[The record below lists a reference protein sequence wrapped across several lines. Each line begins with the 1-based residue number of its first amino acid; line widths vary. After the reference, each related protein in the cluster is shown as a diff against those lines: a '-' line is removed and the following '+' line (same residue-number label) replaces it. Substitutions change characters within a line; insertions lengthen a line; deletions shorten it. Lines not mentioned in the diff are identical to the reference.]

1 MKNILVISGHPELTH
16 SVANATILDEV
27 ETALPDVEI
36 RRLDRLYP
44 DGKFNIAAEQESLLR
59 ADVIVWQFLFP
70 VWAAGLMKNGWTRS
84 LFTASRM
91 AQRRNWAV
99 KADPLLYNGSAR
111 GALYR
116 RQFLWPYH

>member
-44 DGKFNIAAEQESLLR
+44 DGKFNLSL
-59 ADVIVWQFLFP
+59 I
-70 VWAAGLMKNGWTRS
+70 
-84 LFTASRM
+84 
-91 AQRRNWAV
+91 
-99 KADPLLYNGSAR
+99 
-111 GALYR
+111 
-116 RQFLWPYH
+116 HI